1 MKKIGYALLYSV
13 GTILILTFI
22 VTLLNYFNIFSYKV
36 VVIFK
41 IIIPIFSI
49 FIGGLIMGKKST
61 NKGWL
66 EGIKYG
72 ILFIIILCI
81 MNYLI
86 LRAGFK
92 IQDLI
97 YYLIITLA
105 STFGSIIGINYKKE
119 NNETK

>member
-1 MKKIGYALLYSV
+1 MKKIGKALLYSI

-22 VTLLNYFNIFSYKV
+22 VTLLNYFNIFSYKI

-41 IIIPIFSI
+41 IIIPILSI
-49 FIGGLIMGKKST
+49 FIGGLVMGGKST

-72 ILFIIILCI
+72 IIFIIILCI

-86 LRAGFK
+86 LRTGFK

-105 STFGSIIGINYKKE
+105 SSFGSIIGINYKKE
-119 NNETK
+119 KKES

>member
-1 MKKIGYALLYSV
+1 MKKIGKALLYSI
-13 GTILILTFI
+13 GTILILTFV
-22 VTLLNYFNIFSYKV
+22 VTLLNYVNIFSYKI

-41 IIIPIFSI
+41 IIIPILSI
-49 FIGGLIMGKKST
+49 FIGGLVMGKKST

-72 ILFIIILCI
+72 IIFIVILCI

-86 LRAGFK
+86 LRTGFK

-105 STFGSIIGINYKKE
+105 SSFGSIIGINYKKE
-119 NNETK
+119 KKES

>member
-1 MKKIGYALLYSV
+1 MKKIGKALLYSI
-13 GTILILTFI
+13 GTILILTFV
-22 VTLLNYFNIFSYKV
+22 VTLLNYVNIFSYKI

-41 IIIPIFSI
+41 IIIPILSI
-49 FIGGLIMGKKST
+49 FIGGLVMGKNST

-72 ILFIIILCI
+72 IIFIIILCI

-86 LRAGFK
+86 LRTGFK

-105 STFGSIIGINYKKE
+105 SSFGSIIGINYKKE
-119 NNETK
+119 KKES